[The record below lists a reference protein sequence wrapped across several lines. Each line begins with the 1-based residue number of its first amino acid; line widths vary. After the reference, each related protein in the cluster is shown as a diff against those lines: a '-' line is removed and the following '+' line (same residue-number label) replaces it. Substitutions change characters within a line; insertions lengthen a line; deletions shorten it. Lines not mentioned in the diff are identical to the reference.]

1 MTVKTWFAILSEAAA
16 FDARGAELQTTP
28 IPPDSRVSVLI
39 HGRRILP
46 EGVAGDRLEQNW
58 LRANQDLARAQRPGS
73 ARDRSPLPRR
83 AAMP

>member
-1 MTVKTWFAILSEAAA
+1 MKAKTWCAIPREAVA
-16 FDARGAELQTTP
+16 FDASGAELQTTP

-46 EGVAGDRLEQNW
+46 EGVAGDRLEQNG
-58 LRANQDLARAQRPGS
+58 LRVNQDLTRAQRPGS